1 MSFNSLITIISIIRI
16 GGINVFLYYHGG
28 NRGMSPNRI
37 PGIGDEDGFRDED
50 ILLGCE
56 QGTPVLNIQ
65 AVHHAEWRLR

>member
-1 MSFNSLITIISIIRI
+1 
-16 GGINVFLYYHGG
+16 
-28 NRGMSPNRI
+28 MSPNII